1 MNAVN
6 VEGEDGSKCAK
17 NKDNYLPAQVHELKV
32 AHEKQMAG
40 LKSDM
45 DELKSLLTA
54 TVQMMTSQ
62 QNACPPLGNNCVAPI
77 NDGTWKIYQRGSTMN
92 AGAPNFMP
100 RNGNFQ
106 KRSTRGRCKNCVEN
120 NVFKCVHCL
129 LCCQEG
135 HRANECPNKQSD
147 GNGGGGAEN

>member
-1 MNAVN
+1 MNVVN
-6 VEGEDGSKCAK
+6 VGGEDGSKGGK
-17 NKDNYLPAQVHELKV
+17 NKDNYLPAQVQELKV

-62 QNACPPLGNNCVAPI
+62 QTCPPFGNCAAPT
-77 NDGTWKIYQRGSTMN
+77 NDGTWKIFQKGPTTMN
-92 AGAPNFMP
+92 AGAPNFTP
-100 RNGNFQ
+100 RPGNGNFQ
-106 KRSTRGRCKNCVEN
+106 RRTRGRCKNCVGN

-135 HRANECPNKQSD
+135 HRANECPNRQGD
-147 GNGGGGAEN
+147 GNGGAEN